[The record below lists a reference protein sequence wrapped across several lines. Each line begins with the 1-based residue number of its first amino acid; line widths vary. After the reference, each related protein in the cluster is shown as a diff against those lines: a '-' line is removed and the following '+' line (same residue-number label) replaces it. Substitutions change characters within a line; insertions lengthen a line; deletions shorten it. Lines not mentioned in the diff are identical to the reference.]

1 MSGWYLGAGDE
12 NTDWLI
18 LCKKYFG
25 DVYPL
30 PVEMCIPFDLVVFQE
45 SSQQRYLHNYSKVI
59 QKETNI

>member
-30 PVEMCIPFDLVVFQE
+30 PVEMCK
-45 SSQQRYLHNYSKVI
+45 SQSRRFI
-59 QKETNI
+59 